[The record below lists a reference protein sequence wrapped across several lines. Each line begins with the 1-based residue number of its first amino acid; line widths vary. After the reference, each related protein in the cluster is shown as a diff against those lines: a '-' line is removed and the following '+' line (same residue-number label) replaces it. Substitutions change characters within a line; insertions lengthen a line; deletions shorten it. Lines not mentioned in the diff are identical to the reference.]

1 LPGAGIVEVPVGGD
15 ISRLIGG
22 ESVDLMVGE
31 SSGLMEGRIV
41 GELDASDIGSLV
53 GDIAGEP
60 LPPKPS
66 SSLLSRGTGLVLAS
80 SGGGSLGGSKLEM
93 MGEMEYGSAW
103 LLLRSISTKV
113 GNVLSTAGAGERNIR
128 LGELTGCK
136 LGVEAVE
143 PGVPTTP
150 RYGDCEGGKERRS
163 NPVL

>member
-1 LPGAGIVEVPVGGD
+1 MVEVPVGGD
-15 ISRLIGG
+15 ISRLTGG

-60 LPPKPS
+60 LLPKPS
-66 SSLLSRGTGLVLAS
+66 SSLLWLRGMGLVLAS
-80 SGGGSLGGSKLEM
+80 SGGGSLEDSELEM

-150 RYGDCEGGKERRS
+150 RYGDCDGGKERRS
-163 NPVL
+163 KPVL